1 MMSLNECQTFKI
13 ILSTSS
19 KYETLLTNFPIRVYI
34 NRINNRLV
42 FKLKDVYKLESQ
54 VSETMKLFD
63 NTKKLI
69 YKTKNGENVLSLEVV
84 EIALV

>member
-1 MMSLNECQTFKI
+1 MMSWNECQTFKI

-19 KYETLLTNFPIRVYI
+19 KYETLLTNFPIRIYI

-54 VSETMKLFD
+54 LSETMKLFD

>member
-19 KYETLLTNFPIRVYI
+19 KHETLLTNFYI

-63 NTKKLI
+63 NTQKLI

>member
-19 KYETLLTNFPIRVYI
+19 KYETLLTNFAIRIYI

-54 VSETMKLFD
+54 LSETMKLFD
-63 NTKKLI
+63 NIKKLI
-69 YKTKNGENVLSLEVV
+69 YKIKNGENVLSLEAV

>member
-13 ILSTSS
+13 ILSASS
-19 KYETLLTNFPIRVYI
+19 KHETLLTNSYI

-63 NTKKLI
+63 NTQKLI

>member
-1 MMSLNECQTFKI
+1 MMSWNECQTFKI

-19 KYETLLTNFPIRVYI
+19 KYETLLTNFPIRIYI

-54 VSETMKLFD
+54 LSETMKLFD

-69 YKTKNGENVLSLEVV
+69 YKTKNRENVLSLEVV

>member
-1 MMSLNECQTFKI
+1 MMSLNECQTFKN

-19 KYETLLTNFPIRVYI
+19 KYETLLTNFPIRIYI

-42 FKLKDVYKLESQ
+42 FTLKDVYKLESQ
-54 VSETMKLFD
+54 LSETMKLFD

-69 YKTKNGENVLSLEVV
+69 YKTKNGENVLSLEAV